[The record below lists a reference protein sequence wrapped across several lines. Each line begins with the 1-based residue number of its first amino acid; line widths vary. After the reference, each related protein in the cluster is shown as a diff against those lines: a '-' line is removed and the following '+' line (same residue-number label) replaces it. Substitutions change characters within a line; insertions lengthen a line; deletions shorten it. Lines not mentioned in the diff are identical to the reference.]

1 MHLMNTGSL
10 ITLGQSIQA
19 ELEAHIKL
27 LFHAAFSVAR
37 SVTFYTDCTKISCM
51 ENNAKAPAHA
61 GCHPAGKQLG
71 RERLGG
77 PGRDQAEHVPLL
89 QGR

>member
-1 MHLMNTGSL
+1 MNTGSL
-10 ITLGQSIQA
+10 ITLGHSIHA
-19 ELEAHIKL
+19 ELEAHRTL

-37 SVTFYTDCTKISCM
+37 SMTIYTDYPNILQWGKSH
-51 ENNAKAPAHA
+51 AKAPARA

-71 RERLGG
+71 REGSGG
-77 PGRDQAEHVPLL
+77 PGGHQAEHVL